1 MQKLKEST
9 KDPSLWSD
17 HSRLNKINS
26 EISSLEKILEVFNKL
41 DANIQDIKTMLDIS
55 IEESDENL
63 FLELKEEISNASN
76 KIKTLELKA
85 LLKGELDASDAY
97 LTIKSGAGGTE
108 ACDWAQMLMR
118 LYSRW
123 AERMKFNF
131 NIMDIN
137 YGDEAGIKSV
147 TIQIKGENA
156 YGYLKCENGVHRLVR
171 ISPFDANA
179 RRHTSFAAVFA
190 TPGIDDSIDIDIKNE
205 DLKIDT
211 FRASGAG
218 GQHVNKTD
226 SAIRITHIPTGLVVS
241 CQRERSQHANKKRA
255 MKMLRSALYE
265 NELNKKEE
273 QKEELN
279 AAKKANEWGS
289 QIRSYIMH
297 PYRLV
302 KDHRT
307 KIEVS
312 NVEKVMDGDIE
323 AFIHGYLSLK

>member
-1 MQKLKEST
+1 MELT
-9 KDPSLWSD
+9 
-17 HSRLNKINS
+17 KINL
-26 EISSLEKILEVFNKL
+26 EISSLEKTIDTFNKVNSSVRDL
-41 DANIQDIKTMLDIS
+41 KAMFDIA

-63 FLELKEEISNASN
+63 FSELTLEIS
-76 KIKTLELKA
+76 KVLEQIKTLELET
-85 LLKGELDASDAY
+85 LLSGELDSGDSY

-108 ACDWAQMLMR
+108 ACDWVQMLMR

-123 AERMKFNF
+123 SERMNF
-131 NIMDIN
+131 KYNIMDIN
-137 YGDEAGIKSV
+137 YGDEAGVKSV
-147 TIQIKGENA
+147 TFQVKGKNA

-171 ISPFDANA
+171 ISPFDSNA

-190 TPGIDDSIDIDIKNE
+190 TPDIKDDIEVEIKNE

-226 SAIRITHIPTGLVVS
+226 SAIRITHAPTGIVVS
-241 CQRERSQHANKKRA
+241 CQKERSQHANKKRA

-265 NELNKKEE
+265 KELNKKEQE
-273 QKEELN
+273 KDKLHST
-279 AAKKANEWGS
+279 KMANEWGS
-289 QIRSYIMH
+289 QIRSYVMH

-307 KIEVS
+307 KIETADVDG
-312 NVEKVMDGDIE
+312 VMDGNIE
-323 AFIHGYLSLK
+323 LFIHGFLSSKLANEK

>member
-1 MQKLKEST
+1 
-9 KDPSLWSD
+9 
-17 HSRLNKINS
+17 
-26 EISSLEKILEVFNKL
+26 
-41 DANIQDIKTMLDIS
+41 MLDMS
-55 IEESDENL
+55 VEESDEEL
-63 FLELKEEISNASN
+63 FLELKSEILSVTDQ
-76 KIKTLELKA
+76 IKTLELKA
-85 LLKGELDASDAY
+85 LLKGDLDSSDAY
-97 LTIKSGAGGTE
+97 ITIKSGAGGTE
-108 ACDWAQMLMR
+108 ACDWVSMLMR

-123 AERMKFNF
+123 AERMKFKF

-137 YGDEAGIKSV
+137 YGDEAGVKSV
-147 TIQIKGENA
+147 TVQVKGENA
-156 YGYLKCENGVHRLVR
+156 YGYLRSENGVHRLVR
-171 ISPFDANA
+171 ISPFDSNA

-190 TPGIDDSIDIDIKNE
+190 TPDIDDSIEIEIKNE

-226 SAIRITHIPTGLVVS
+226 SAIRITHIPTGVVVS

-265 NELNKKEE
+265 DELNKKEA
-273 QKEELN
+273 QKDELN
-279 AAKKANEWGS
+279 ATKKANEWGS

-297 PYRLV
+297 PYRLI

-312 NVEKVMDGDIE
+312 NIEKVMDGDIDV
-323 AFIHGYLSLK
+323 FIHGYLSLQ

>member
-1 MQKLKEST
+1 M
-9 KDPSLWSD
+9 
-17 HSRLNKINS
+17 NS
-26 EISSLEKILEVFNKL
+26 QIASLEKTLEVFNKL
-41 DANIQDIKTMLDIS
+41 NSSIQDIKTMFDIS
-55 IEESDENL
+55 IEESDEEL
-63 FLELKEEISNASN
+63 FSELKSEILSAINQ
-76 KIKTLELKA
+76 IKTLELNV
-85 LLKGELDASDAY
+85 LLKGNQDASDAY

-108 ACDWAQMLMR
+108 ACDWVQMLMR

-123 AERMKFNF
+123 AERMKFKF
-131 NIMDIN
+131 NVMDIN
-137 YGDEAGIKSV
+137 YGDEAGVKSV
-147 TIQIKGENA
+147 TIQIKGKNA
-156 YGYLKCENGVHRLVR
+156 YGYLRCENGVHRLVR
-171 ISPFDANA
+171 ISPFDSNA

-190 TPGIDDSIDIDIKNE
+190 TPDIDDDIDIEIKNE

-226 SAIRITHIPTGLVVS
+226 SAIRITHISTGTVVS

-255 MKMLRSALYE
+255 MKMLRSTLYE
-265 NELNKKEE
+265 NELNKKEA
-273 QKEELN
+273 QKDELN

-307 KIEVS
+307 KIEIS
-312 NVEKVMDGDIE
+312 NVEKVMDGGIE
-323 AFIHGYLSLK
+323 PFIHGYLSLK